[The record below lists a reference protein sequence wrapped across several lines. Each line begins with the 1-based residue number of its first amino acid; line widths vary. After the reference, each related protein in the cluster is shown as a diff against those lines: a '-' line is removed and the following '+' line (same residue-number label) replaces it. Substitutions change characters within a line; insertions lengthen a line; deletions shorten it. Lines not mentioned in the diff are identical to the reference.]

1 MNDVKMKIVR
11 LTAENFMR
19 LVAVEICPNSNA
31 VIISSKKNGEGKSS
45 VLDAILAAFGGA
57 RCIPPKPIREGAEEG
72 FVEVETEYFTITRKF
87 TQKGS
92 YLTITN
98 KDGYKASSPQVLL
111 DKIVGDIS
119 FDPMEFM
126 EKKPADQRKLLMEI
140 CGISFDDIDEQIR
153 EIKTKRS
160 LLNEQKKV
168 QEVKAKEAEQY
179 KDVPDEEVSLS
190 GLLEQLKSAS
200 EHNTSIK
207 DKKAELVRAQDALS
221 RETQKVCETQSRID
235 ALRQELQKLETS
247 LAESKESCKKLN
259 GVVSALQAEIDG
271 FVYVDED
278 SIQEKI
284 KAAEDLNRKVQKK
297 KELKHYIEALEKTKQ
312 EYANL
317 GAEIDRLETERV
329 NRLKTAKFPL
339 DGLAVDNEQVLYNG
353 IPLQQVNEA
362 KRLEICL
369 AISMALNPKLR
380 VVRINGN
387 SLDSDSLRRVCEM
400 AKANDYQVWIE
411 KLDESGKIG
420 IVIEDGQVVAEGN
433 NKTLSE
439 K

>member
-1 MNDVKMKIVR
+1 MDVKMKIVR

-98 KDGYKASSPQVLL
+98 KDGYKASSPQALL

-126 EKKPADQRKLLMEI
+126 EKKPADQRNLLMEI
-140 CGISFDDIDEQIR
+140 CGISFDDIDEKIR
-153 EIKTKRS
+153 EIKTKRT

-179 KDVPDEEVSLS
+179 KDIPDEEVSVS
-190 GLLEQLKSAS
+190 ELLEQLQSAVKNNAS
-200 EHNTSIK
+200 VHTM
-207 DKKAELVRAQDALS
+207 KAELAGARDEFE
-221 RETQKVCETQSRID
+221 REKEKKEEIESRIE
-235 ALRQELQKLETS
+235 ALRKELEKLEES
-247 LAESKESCKKLN
+247 LAESKQKCKAHYEKVL
-259 GVVSALQAEIDG
+259 ALEDKMDG
-271 FVYVDED
+271 FVEIDEAAIRAE
-278 SIQEKI
+278 IQ
-284 KAAEDLNRKVQKK
+284 AAEEINRKVQRKR
-297 KELKHYIEALEKTKQ
+297 EMRGYVEALNKTKQ

-339 DGLAVDNEQVLYNG
+339 DGLSVDNEQVLYNG

-400 AKANDYQVWIE
+400 AQANDYQVWIE

-433 NKTLSE
+433 NKTLFE

>member
-31 VIISSKKNGEGKSS
+31 VIISSKRNGEGKSS

-72 FVEVETEYFTITRKF
+72 FVEVETEHFTITRKF

-98 KDGYKASSPQVLL
+98 KDGYKASSPQALL

-140 CGISFDDIDEQIR
+140 CGISFDDIDEKIR
-153 EIKTKRS
+153 EIKTKRT

-179 KDVPDEEVSLS
+179 KDVPDEEVSVS
-190 GLLEQLKSAS
+190 ELLEQLQSAVKNNAS
-200 EHNTSIK
+200 VHTM
-207 DKKAELVRAQDALS
+207 KAELAGARDEFE
-221 RETQKVCETQSRID
+221 REKEKKEEIESRIE
-235 ALRQELQKLETS
+235 ALRKELEKLEES
-247 LAESKESCKKLN
+247 LAESNQKCKAHYEKVL
-259 GVVSALQAEIDG
+259 ALEDKMDG
-271 FVYVDED
+271 FVEIDEAAIRAK
-278 SIQEKI
+278 IQ
-284 KAAEDLNRKVQKK
+284 AAEEINRKVQRKR
-297 KELKHYIEALEKTKQ
+297 EMRGYVEALNKTKQ

-339 DGLAVDNEQVLYNG
+339 DGLSVDNEQVLYKG

>member
-1 MNDVKMKIVR
+1 N
-11 LTAENFMR
+11 
-19 LVAVEICPNSNA
+19 
-31 VIISSKKNGEGKSS
+31 
-45 VLDAILAAFGGA
+45 
-57 RCIPPKPIREGAEEG
+57 
-72 FVEVETEYFTITRKF
+72 
-87 TQKGS
+87 
-92 YLTITN
+92 
-98 KDGYKASSPQVLL
+98 
-111 DKIVGDIS
+111 
-119 FDPMEFM
+119 
-126 EKKPADQRKLLMEI
+126 
-140 CGISFDDIDEQIR
+140 
-153 EIKTKRS
+153 
-160 LLNEQKKV
+160 
-168 QEVKAKEAEQY
+168 
-179 KDVPDEEVSLS
+179 
-190 GLLEQLKSAS
+190 
-200 EHNTSIK
+200 
-207 DKKAELVRAQDALS
+207 
-221 RETQKVCETQSRID
+221 
-235 ALRQELQKLETS
+235 
-247 LAESKESCKKLN
+247 
-259 GVVSALQAEIDG
+259 
-271 FVYVDED
+271 
-278 SIQEKI
+278 
-284 KAAEDLNRKVQKK
+284 
-297 KELKHYIEALEKTKQ
+297 KTKQ

-339 DGLAVDNEQVLYNG
+339 DGLSVDNEQVLYKG